1 MTPRSSTTP
10 QPTPLRQSTR
20 IVTPSRSHPNYV
32 RTSRDSQRQAVI
44 QSSQEV
50 PSNNHSESEAE
61 SVTQTRTNQLCR
73 KKRKQKRP
81 AAKRKKTKTVIVT
94 DNNSE
99 AADDIVDF
107 VQDSDDENAKVKKS
121 QTEKI
126 SPLDNVRDYF
136 EPPFHANE
144 ADKPGPNA
152 VLDGR
157 VVSCRQLRAS
167 ASPRSTTDN
176 SLALCVPWAHHL
188 AVLGT
193 RQRQC
198 HQWDNR
204 RIWDVFLL
212 PQMLQA
218 SWV

>member
-32 RTSRDSQRQAVI
+32 RTSRDSQRQAVV

-107 VQDSDDENAKVKKS
+107 VQDSDNENAKVKKS

-144 ADKPGPNA
+144 ADKGEKMMYKCKWCTVVYKKGRGTNSNLYTAGADLRISYIPRTAWSKCCPGWQGG
-152 VLDGR
+152 VL
-157 VVSCRQLRAS
+157 QTAAS
-167 ASPRSTTDN
+167 
-176 SLALCVPWAHHL
+176 
-188 AVLGT
+188 
-193 RQRQC
+193 
-198 HQWDNR
+198 
-204 RIWDVFLL
+204 
-212 PQMLQA
+212 
-218 SWV
+218 